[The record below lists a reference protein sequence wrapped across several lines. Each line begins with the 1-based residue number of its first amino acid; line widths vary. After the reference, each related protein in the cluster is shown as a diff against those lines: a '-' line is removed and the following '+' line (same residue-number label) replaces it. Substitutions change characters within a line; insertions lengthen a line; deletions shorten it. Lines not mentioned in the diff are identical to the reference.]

1 MIEFHRKVLLK
12 TNMIDSIIETY
23 PSGKVPK
30 ELELKKAEI
39 LSQVTFLFI
48 FTEIFSFFLFGKS
61 FIEIFREKN

>member
-1 MIEFHRKVLLK
+1 
-12 TNMIDSIIETY
+12 MIDSIIETY